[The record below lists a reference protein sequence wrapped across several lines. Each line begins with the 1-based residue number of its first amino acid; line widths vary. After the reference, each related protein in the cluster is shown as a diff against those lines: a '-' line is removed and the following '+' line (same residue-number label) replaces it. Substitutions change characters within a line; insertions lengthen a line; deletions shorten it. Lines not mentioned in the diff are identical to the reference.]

1 MDYRIRSKTRINY
14 SAIRKLLITVLATAL
29 LTAGTGCKKSQVDP
43 FPMSGVI
50 SGWQK
55 TADTR
60 VFAAKDLWQYI
71 DGGAEQY
78 VKAGVISAGTS
89 DYKYQ
94 NQMDAVADVYTMSDE
109 AGAHKI
115 FAGEQSKEAKSIA
128 LGDEAIAYGQSVVF
142 RKGRYLV
149 HVVAFE
155 STPDTDRAL
164 MGLAQGIEAKL

>member
-1 MDYRIRSKTRINY
+1 MDYCIRSKTGINF
-14 SAIRKLLITVLATAL
+14 SATRKLVIAALATAL
-29 LTAGTGCKKSQVDP
+29 FTVGTGCKKSQGDP
-43 FPMSGVI
+43 FPFSGAV

-78 VKAGVISAGTS
+78 VKAGVISAATS

-94 NQMDAVADVYTMSDE
+94 NQMDAVADVYTMTDA

-115 FAGEQSKEAKSIA
+115 FAGEQSKDAKTVA

-142 RKGRYLV
+142 RTGPYLV
-149 HVVAFE
+149 RDVAFE
-155 STPDTDRAL
+155 SMPDTDRAL